1 VKQVPLWVSALG
13 VTTLMQATSAFL
25 LSAMAVLGPTLTE
38 AAGVRAER
46 IGDLAAIGAF
56 GTMLFL
62 AGGGPLLARFGAVR
76 LLQLGTLLAA
86 CALGLALTGWWPAM
100 LTASLLVGIGYG
112 PSPPAGSDILH
123 RYAPEGR
130 RSLIFSIK
138 QSAVPLG
145 GVLVGLLVP
154 TLAVSYGWR
163 LGLTLAAILAAATTL
178 IVQPFRASIDADRER
193 HRSLPLSAF
202 LSLAV
207 LTLPLRAMALSPVL
221 PRLTFIGFAL
231 ATMQGCLLGFYVTYM
246 VTDIGL
252 ALASAGVAFAVM
264 QGMGI
269 AGRII
274 IGWIADRVGSAM
286 RTLTALTL
294 ASIGAA
300 LVTAAITPDWPR
312 WAILLVAG
320 ATGLAATSWNGIY
333 LAEIARVVPPGRVGD
348 ATSGASILTFIGYV
362 LGPASLALLVEY
374 TGSYR
379 LAFVLMAALPAAA
392 VALLQRSRRPEVA
405 P

>member
-1 VKQVPLWVSALG
+1 MKQVPLWVSALG

-333 LAEIARVVPPGRVGD
+333 LAEIARVAPPGRVGD